1 MKDAQRNA
9 MGGTARFATAVAA
22 LLVIGIAGTR
32 PAAADMA
39 VVQQDATPIVSQP
52 GVGGRILTRVDA
64 GFNLIVLGSEDGWL
78 RVASPQLQLT
88 GNLWVPAGRVGDI
101 VAAPTDLPPSDG
113 TPATSVM
120 PRFQIETTSTGATAV
135 PSPNMTAP
143 NRQNDSTSVS
153 ATVARSA
160 PTDATV
166 SATGAAQGSAPAT
179 ATASSSSPTSAAT
192 TGNVTSASGNGVP
205 SPGDPTPA
213 LGNSTPAV
221 GNPTPALGNPTPA
234 MGNVTPAMGNS
245 TPAMGNSVVGFG
257 NTNNATQ

>member
-9 MGGTARFATAVAA
+9 MGGTARFATVAAA
-22 LLVIGIAGTR
+22 LLVIGMAGTW

-64 GFNLIVLGSEDGWL
+64 GFNLIVLGSEGDWL

-113 TPATSVM
+113 MPTASAM

-143 NRQNDSTSVS
+143 NRQNGSTSVS
-153 ATVARSA
+153 AAVARSA
-160 PTDATV
+160 PTD
-166 SATGAAQGSAPAT
+166 ATGAAQGSAPAT
-179 ATASSSSPTSAAT
+179 AAASSSSPTSAAA
-192 TGNVTSASGNGVP
+192 TGNATSSSGSGVP

-234 MGNVTPAMGNS
+234 VGDSIPAMGNS